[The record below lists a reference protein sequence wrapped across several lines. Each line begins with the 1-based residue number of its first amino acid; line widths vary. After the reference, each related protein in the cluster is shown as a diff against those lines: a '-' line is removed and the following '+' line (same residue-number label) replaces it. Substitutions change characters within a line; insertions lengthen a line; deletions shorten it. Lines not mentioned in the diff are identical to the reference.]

1 VSIYDVIGDFLLRLR
16 FNHGIEEL
24 GEVADLVHELAEL
37 EEGAEAT
44 YILSLPGRPRPY
56 LVTAL
61 KTEEGY
67 ALAFLNLDDVRR
79 LEGVSNVEELEDATT
94 RFSVE
99 KFGNPAP
106 FLFPIKQEGEVVYA
120 AMGFKTFVE
129 NLTAGNI
136 EDLIEQFELDSDAY
150 FLELKKAL
158 VKTSTD
164 GVE

>member
-1 VSIYDVIGDFLLRLR
+1 MSIYDVIGDFLLRLR
-16 FNHGIEEL
+16 FNHGVEEL
-24 GEVADLVHELAEL
+24 GEVEDLVHELAKL

-44 YILSLPGRPRPY
+44 YILSLQGRPRPY

-61 KTEEGY
+61 KTAEGY

-79 LEGVSNVEELEDATT
+79 LEGVNVEELEDVTT
-94 RFSVE
+94 RLSVE

-136 EDLIEQFELDSDAY
+136 EDLIDQIELDSDAY

-158 VKTSTD
+158 AKTSTG